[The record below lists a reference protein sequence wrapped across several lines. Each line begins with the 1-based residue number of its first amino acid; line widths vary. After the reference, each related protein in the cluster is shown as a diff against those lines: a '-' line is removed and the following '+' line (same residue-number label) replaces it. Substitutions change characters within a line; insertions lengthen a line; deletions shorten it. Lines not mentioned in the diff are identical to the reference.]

1 MNDVALKTDTQTI
14 VVDEVFP
21 HAVETL
27 WKTLTDGA
35 LMIRWLRMPS
45 AGLAAQVAYDFTFKT
60 SPAGAWDGLIRCRVL
75 EVIAQERLA
84 FSWTGGDDGN
94 VGYGSRLETVVT
106 WTLSSAP
113 GGTRLRLVHSGFV
126 LPRNES
132 AYANMSQG
140 WKKVVG
146 SIGEIAGEQSAG

>member
-45 AGLAAQVAYDFTFKT
+45 AGFEARVGCDFTFKT

-75 EVIAQERLA
+75 EVVAQERLA